1 MWALVENNAITRVY
15 MRPTEIT
22 TSDYVP
28 ATRYAETILWTVE
41 DDLPEGV
48 TISDVKH
55 YAGDIKT
62 EQVGSIYSRDVFT
75 TYTTEQLEAIGIY
88 EVVVDNTNF
97 QDKEFYINTDQ
108 SFDFADGVVT
118 ASYGVATP
126 KVLDDI
132 LFTAQDETDGLGI
145 EGEIKQY
152 GIRQRYINSINITAG
167 NILQPT
173 DWMVIREAEG
183 GTAVPSEITTQ
194 RAAVRTKANEM
205 CTAIENAADLDA
217 LITLLTYVNT
227 GTMENPV
234 MARPLG
240 ELPEVN

>member
-1 MWALVENNAITRVY
+1 MWALVENNAVTQVY
-15 MRPTEIT
+15 MRPVNLEIE
-22 TSDYVP
+22 S
-28 ATRYAETILWTVE
+28 
-41 DDLPEGV
+41 GN
-48 TISDVKH
+48 
-55 YAGDIKT
+55 
-62 EQVGSIYSRDVFT
+62 YSRTIFT

-126 KVLDDI
+126 KGLDNV
-132 LFTAQDETDGLGI
+132 LFTAQDETNGLGI

-152 GIRQRYINSINITAG
+152 GIRQRYINNINTNAG
-167 NILQPT
+167 AILQPT
-173 DWMVIREAEG
+173 DWMVIREVEG

-234 MARPLG
+234 QARPLG